1 MKITNKVNDP
11 NYIQW
16 IEKFVTQIIRESML
30 SCEEIIIDDVDEK
43 HIYLSVDGEEYD
55 IRTWN
60 FHSIKK
66 DEIDRTYAE
75 MVDYSL
81 YKMVDDSDG
90 GGHGEEICNGS
101 LMIEWK
107 N

>member
-43 HIYLSVDGEEYD
+43 HIYLSV
-55 IRTWN
+55 
-60 FHSIKK
+60 
-66 DEIDRTYAE
+66 
-75 MVDYSL
+75 V
-81 YKMVDDSDG
+81 
-90 GGHGEEICNGS
+90 
-101 LMIEWK
+101 
-107 N
+107 